1 MILQL
6 PYPVSA
12 NKYWRSGILRGR
24 VTVYVS
30 AEAKSYR
37 TQVAWI
43 AAAAKTKVTG
53 KLVSVDVILYPK
65 ARKCGE
71 ASAVLMDLDNALKI
85 TIDALKGVAYI
96 DDKQVR
102 KISAQYGDPV
112 KGGGLM
118 VRVVEL

>member
-1 MILQL
+1 
-6 PYPVSA
+6 
-12 NKYWRSGILRGR
+12 